1 MMTRAS
7 GVLCAHCVVASAC
20 VALAAWLLNRQ
31 AEFGSRY
38 RGQLEVFFARPVV
51 SGAYLLCLLSSF
63 AFPVAVAWR
72 LVGRVP
78 AWRWCLAVAADA
90 LLGLVQYVA
99 LVLLYPTR
107 D

>member
-1 MMTRAS
+1 MTRAS

-63 AFPVAVAWR
+63 AFPVAVAYR
-72 LVGRVP
+72 LVGRVS
-78 AWRWCLAVAADA
+78 AWRWGPAVLADA

-99 LVLLYPTR
+99 LVLLYPIRT
-107 D
+107 